1 MSIWKFLFNLDE
13 RRNWYLRKMP
23 ESPLREYYES
33 DFPLP
38 DTDWRQVDYLA
49 LDFETTGLDKE
60 KDEILSIGYAS
71 IRGQGLRLNEADHF
85 LARPVR
91 AIPESSAVIH
101 GILDDTA
108 SGAKALEEV
117 LPRLLKSL
125 ESKIIVAHHAAV
137 EYEFLS
143 NACKRIYGYPFIGP
157 VVDTLALEVRIF
169 RSQDKPIRSG
179 DLRLDKARI
188 RYNLPRYPA
197 HNALIDAIAAGELFL
212 AQAAYRK
219 KRKRALMLKDLTV
232 IT

>member
-23 ESPLREYYES
+23 EGPLREFYES
-33 DFPLP
+33 TFPTP

-49 LDFETTGLDKE
+49 LDFETTGLDKS
-60 KDEILSIGYAS
+60 KDEILSIGYAP
-71 IRGQGLRLNEADHF
+71 IRGQSLRLNEADHF
-85 LARPVR
+85 LARPVS

-101 GILDDTA
+101 GIMDDTA
-108 SGAKALEEV
+108 SGARPLEEV

-125 ESKIIVAHHAAV
+125 ESKVLVAHHAAV
-137 EYEFLS
+137 EYEFL
-143 NACKRIYGYPFIGP
+143 NTACKRIYGYPFIGP

-169 RSQDKPIRSG
+169 RSMDRPIRSG
-179 DLRLDKARI
+179 DLRLDKVRV

-212 AQAAYRK
+212 AQCTYRK
-219 KRKRALMLKDLTV
+219 RNKRALMLKDVTV

>member
-23 ESPLREYYES
+23 EGPLRSYYES
-33 DFPLP
+33 SFPAN

-49 LDFETTGLDKE
+49 LDFETTGLDKR
-60 KDEILSIGYAS
+60 KDEILSIGFAP
-71 IRGQGLRLNEADHF
+71 IRGQSIRLSEADHF
-85 LARPVR
+85 LARPAS
-91 AIPESSAVIH
+91 AIPEASAVIH

-108 SGAKALEEV
+108 AVARPLEEV
-117 LPRLLKSL
+117 LPRLLKAL
-125 ESKIIVAHHAAV
+125 ESKVLLAHHAAI

-143 NACKRIYGYPFIGP
+143 CACKKIYGYPFIGP

-169 RSQDKPIRSG
+169 RSMDKPIRSG
-179 DLRLDKARI
+179 DLRLDKARQ

-212 AQAAYRK
+212 AQGTYR
-219 KRKRALMLKDLTV
+219 RKRRPLQLKDMTV

>member
-23 ESPLREYYES
+23 EGPLRSYYES
-33 DFPLP
+33 SFPAN

-49 LDFETTGLDKE
+49 LDFETTGLDKR
-60 KDEILSIGYAS
+60 KDEILSIGFAP
-71 IRGQGLRLNEADHF
+71 IRGQSIRLSEADHF
-85 LARPVR
+85 LARPVS
-91 AIPESSAVIH
+91 AIPEASAVIH

-108 SGAKALEEV
+108 SVARPLEEV
-117 LPRLLKSL
+117 LPRLLKAL
-125 ESKIIVAHHAAV
+125 ESKVLLAHHAAI

-143 NACKRIYGYPFIGP
+143 CACKKIYGYPFIGP

-169 RSQDKPIRSG
+169 RSMDKPIRSG
-179 DLRLDKARI
+179 DLRLDKARQ

-212 AQAAYRK
+212 AQGTYR
-219 KRKRALMLKDLTV
+219 RKRRPLQLKDMTV

>member
-23 ESPLREYYES
+23 AGPLREYYES
-33 DFPLP
+33 TFPTP
-38 DTDWRQVDYLA
+38 DMDWRQAEYLA
-49 LDFETTGLDKE
+49 LDFETTGLDKD
-60 KDEILSIGYAS
+60 KDEILSIGYVP
-71 IRGQGLRLNEADHF
+71 IRGESLRLSEVDHF
-85 LARPVR
+85 LSRPIS

-101 GILDDTA
+101 GIMDDTA
-108 SGAKALEEV
+108 SGARPLEDV

-125 ESKIIVAHHAAV
+125 ESKVLVAHHAAV

-143 NACKRIYGYPFIGP
+143 NACKRIYGYPFIAP

-169 RSQDKPIRSG
+169 RSMDKPIRSG
-179 DLRLDKARI
+179 DLRLDKARV
-188 RYNLPRYPA
+188 RYNLSRYPA

-212 AQAAYRK
+212 AQATYRKRK
-219 KRKRALMLKDLTV
+219 KRALRLRDMTV

>member
-1 MSIWKFLFNLDE
+1 MSMWKYLFNLEE

-33 DFPLP
+33 TFPTP
-38 DTDWRQVDYLA
+38 DTDWRQVNYLA

-60 KDEILSIGYAS
+60 KDEILSIGYAP
-71 IRGQGLRLNEADHF
+71 IRGRSLRLGEADHF
-85 LARPVR
+85 LARPAS

-108 SGAKALEEV
+108 SGAQPLEEV

-125 ESKIIVAHHAAV
+125 ESKVLIAHHAAV

-169 RSQDKPIRSG
+169 RSYDKPIRSG
-179 DLRLDKARI
+179 DLRLDKARV

-212 AQAAYRK
+212 AQGSYRRK
-219 KRKRALMLKDLTV
+219 KRGLLLKDMTV